1 MDARHWKCN
10 LCYRANDLPEDF
22 AWDPQT
28 KTFGDPSR
36 RPELQE
42 TTIEYIA
49 PAEYMLRP
57 PQPPIYL
64 FIFDVS
70 SAAVDCGYLHT
81 FSEQLLLDIDK
92 LPGQDQALIG
102 FLGFDSAL
110 HFFQFDDAEGEPRH
124 IIEFDVEESF
134 APVFSG
140 LFVELSIFKE
150 HEIGGRITVLTASMP
165 NIGIGALKCPEPSAA
180 KVRVDNFSKFQLIS
194 NLQNVALAPQ
204 IDFYKSLALECT
216 GKQIAIDLFVV
227 GGQIVDL
234 LTLADMSRFSSGTIF
249 HFPGYHFLR
258 DQVEVKRFQMV
269 LRRYFTRKLGLEAVL
284 RIRLSLHTF
293 YGNFFVRST
302 DLLAL
307 PNVSPDSA
315 MGVQIKHDEVI
326 SNSHVCFQAAL
337 LYTSTKVSG
346 NLQNVAL
353 APQID
358 FYKSLALECTG
369 KQIAIDLFV
378 VGGQIVDL
386 LTLADMS
393 RFSSGTIFHFPGY
406 HFLRDQVEVKR
417 FQMVLRRYF
426 TRKLGLEA
434 VLRIRCSRGLSLHT
448 FYGNFFVRS
457 TDLLA
462 LPNVS
467 PDSAMGVQI
476 KHDEVISNS
485 HVCFQA
491 ALLYTSTKGDRRIRV
506 HTLCLPV
513 LTHSAHVF
521 SSLDVNASMS
531 LLSKMEQC
539 MARICLTK
547 AFSEA
552 LQRVS
557 SDERVAT
564 FLLYKNAPME
574 VILLELC
581 PALYALHLFVEQHQ
595 QSGDLQ
601 NGQMPFPDRLPPS
614 YEHISQSGIYLLD
627 IGTLV
632 FIYVGSASNVQTLYA
647 LFGVGS
653 FAKLDTDSTVTELDT
668 PPSKYLHAFLRHLQE
683 QRGNVY
689 APVKVIRD
697 DNPRR
702 EMFASRLV
710 QDRSDSSH
718 SYNEFMQFLQREVN
732 KANK

>member
-1 MDARHWKCN
+1 MPSTLRSPFAALPGYARVESLANGDHAMQCN

-70 SAAVDCGYLHT
+70 SAAVDCG
-81 FSEQLLLDIDK
+81 
-92 LPGQDQALIG
+92 QDQALIG

-150 HEIGGRITVLTASMP
+150 SIRNFVSRIPTIFERSLSSSNCLGSALTVAKNLIHEIGGRITVLTASMP
-165 NIGIGALKCPEPSAA
+165 NIGIGALKCPEPSSA
-180 KVRVDNFSKFQLIS
+180 KVR
-194 NLQNVALAPQ
+194 NVTLAPQ

-227 GGQIVDL
+227 GCQIVDL
-234 LTLADMSRFSSGTIF
+234 LTLADMSRFSSGTVF
-249 HFPGYHFLR
+249 HFPDG
-258 DQVEVKRFQMV
+258 
-269 LRRYFTRKLGLEAVL
+269 
-284 RIRLSLHTF
+284 
-293 YGNFFVRST
+293 
-302 DLLAL
+302 
-307 PNVSPDSA
+307 
-315 MGVQIKHDEVI
+315 
-326 SNSHVCFQAAL
+326 
-337 LYTSTKVSG
+337 
-346 NLQNVAL
+346 L
-353 APQID
+353 APL
-358 FYKSLALECTG
+358 FYSETRARGCVEDTLLERT
-369 KQIAIDLFV
+369 
-378 VGGQIVDL
+378 
-386 LTLADMS
+386 
-393 RFSSGTIFHFPGY
+393 FSSHI
-406 HFLRDQVEVKR
+406 L
-417 FQMVLRRYF
+417 
-426 TRKLGLEA
+426 
-434 VLRIRCSRGLSLHT
+434 C
-448 FYGNFFVRS
+448 
-457 TDLLA
+457 
-462 LPNVS
+462 

-513 LTHSAHVF
+513 LTHSTHVF

-531 LLSKMEQC
+531 LLSKMASDRAMHGANLSDCREALINAVVDPLVCYQRSLGQVGPTLR
-539 MARICLTK
+539 MPPDGGLQYMPIYVLGLLKNK

-581 PALYALHLFVEQHQ
+581 PALYALHIFVEQNQH
-595 QSGDLQ
+595 SCDLQ

-632 FIYVGSASNVQTLYA
+632 FIYVGSASNVQTLYG

-668 PPSKYLHAFLRHLQE
+668 PHSKYLHAFLRHLQE

-702 EMFASRLV
+702 EMFASKLV